1 MPKYL
6 FHGAYVGDG
15 VKGLIH
21 DGGNGRVKAVREA
34 TESMGGK
41 LETFYFSFG
50 KDDFYVIVDLPNN
63 VAAAALAL
71 TVAGSGRVSLDTT
84 VLLTP
89 DEVDD
94 AVRKHP
100 DYHAPGE

>member
-21 DGGNGRVKAVREA
+21 DGGSGRVKAVKEA
-34 TESMGGK
+34 TESLGGK
-41 LETFYFSFG
+41 LESFYFSFG
-50 KDDFYVIVDLPNN
+50 KEDFHVIVDLPDNTTAAAMALV
-63 VAAAALAL
+63 VAA
-71 TVAGSGRVSLDTT
+71 SGRVSIDTT
-84 VLLTP
+84 VLITP
-89 DEVDD
+89 DEVDA

-100 DYHAPGE
+100 DYRAPGT